1 MASDNV
7 YGPCTADSK
16 AEFTNWLYNYDA
28 SALDLCIVMWDF
40 NLIRCHENRNRPGGN
55 VNETLI
61 FNDVISHL
69 DLVEVP
75 LKNRAFT
82 WSNLQ
87 SKCHLEKLDWI
98 FTSSI
103 WTLTFPSTMA
113 HAQMGTMMPKSNIF
127 IFENFWTS
135 LPDFLPTVKYFWDL
149 QQGRSDSA
157 LSLSAK
163 LKILRRGLKAWSKE
177 MSKLNK
183 LINNS
188 SYVLALIDGLEE
200 QRPVSLM
207 EKNFREELRVH
218 LLILMES
225 KRVYWKQRSTIRW
238 VKFGDENTTLFHS
251 IATHMV
257 RRNYITSLQA
267 IDESLVT
274 DHDKAAFTWT
284 SFKERLRQ
292 SKDTTMFFEL
302 NSLIQPTD
310 LSEVDQPFSLGEI
323 ESLINE
329 LPINK
334 APGPDGFNGMFI
346 KKC

>member
-1 MASDNV
+1 
-7 YGPCTADSK
+7 
-16 AEFTNWLYNYDA
+16 
-28 SALDLCIVMWDF
+28 
-40 NLIRCHENRNRPGGN
+40 
-55 VNETLI
+55 
-61 FNDVISHL
+61 
-69 DLVEVP
+69 
-75 LKNRAFT
+75 
-82 WSNLQ
+82 
-87 SKCHLEKLDWI
+87 
-98 FTSSI
+98 
-103 WTLTFPSTMA
+103 
-113 HAQMGTMMPKSNIF
+113 
-127 IFENFWTS
+127 
-135 LPDFLPTVKYFWDL
+135 
-149 QQGRSDSA
+149 
-157 LSLSAK
+157 
-163 LKILRRGLKAWSKE
+163 
-177 MSKLNK
+177 
-183 LINNS
+183 
-188 SYVLALIDGLEE
+188 
-200 QRPVSLM
+200 M

-251 IATHMV
+251 IATHKV

-267 IDESLVT
+267 IDASLVT